1 MNNEPNKPI
10 QAQELTEKELED
22 IVGGARECSMDQEMC
37 STSTA
42 DSEGKFFKMRVEI
55 K

>member
-10 QAQELTEKELED
+10 KADELTEKELEG
-22 IVGGARECSMDQEMC
+22 IVGGKENAGGSE
-37 STSTA
+37 TSVA
-42 DSEGKFFKMRVEI
+42 MKVEALGVDGS